1 MTIDFTVAIPT
12 YNGETRLPEVLN
24 QLRNQ
29 VGTESIQWEVIVV
42 DNNST
47 DNTAKVVRKYQ
58 ADWPAGCPL
67 RYYFEPQQG
76 AGFARKRAVDKS
88 QGALIGFLDDDNIPS
103 GNWVAAAYAFGQ
115 DYPQVGA
122 YGGQI
127 HGDFEVP
134 PPKELS
140 PLLAFLAIV
149 ERGLKPFRYEPHR
162 KLMPPGAGLVV
173 RKEAYLTSVPS
184 RLILTGRIEGNMLTA
199 EDLEMLCYIQQGGW
213 EIWYNPEME
222 IDHKIPHWR
231 LEREYLIPFIRGIG
245 LTRFVTRMLSVKPW
259 QRPLAFLAYTANDV
273 KKVILHAIKYR
284 GRIKSDL
291 LAECQMELFL
301 CSLMS
306 PFYLWRHGYFGSR
319 EDQVKLK
326 ESLLRNS
333 EKCL

>member
-1 MTIDFTVAIPT
+1 DFTVAIPT
-12 YNGETRLPEVLN
+12 YNGENRLPEVLDR
-24 QLRNQ
+24 LRNQ
-29 VGTESIQWEVIVV
+29 VGTESIQWEIIVI

-58 ADWPAGCPL
+58 SDWPSEYPL

-88 QGALIGFLDDDNIPS
+88 EGTLIGFLDDDNIPS
-103 GNWVAAAYAFGQ
+103 PTWVAAAYAFGQ

-134 PPKELS
+134 PPQELS

-149 ERGLKPFRYEPHR
+149 ERGLEPFRYEPRR

-173 RKEAYLTSVPS
+173 RKEAYLTSVPGKT
-184 RLILTGRIEGNMLTA
+184 ILTGRIEGNTLTG

-213 EIWYNPEME
+213 EIWYNPAMEM
-222 IDHKIPHWR
+222 DHKIPHLR
-231 LEREYLIPFIRGIG
+231 LKREYLIPFIRGIG
-245 LTRFVTRMLSVKPW
+245 LSRFVTRMLSVKQW
-259 QRPLAFLAYTANDV
+259 QRPLAYVAYTLNDV
-273 KKVILHAIKYR
+273 KKVILHVIKYK
-284 GRIKSDL
+284 GKIKSNL
-291 LAECQMELFL
+291 LAECHTELFL
-301 CSLMS
+301 SSLIS
-306 PFYLWRHGYFGSR
+306 PFYLWRNGYFNIGE
-319 EDQVKLK
+319 EDVKLK
-326 ESLLRNS
+326 DSLLRNS